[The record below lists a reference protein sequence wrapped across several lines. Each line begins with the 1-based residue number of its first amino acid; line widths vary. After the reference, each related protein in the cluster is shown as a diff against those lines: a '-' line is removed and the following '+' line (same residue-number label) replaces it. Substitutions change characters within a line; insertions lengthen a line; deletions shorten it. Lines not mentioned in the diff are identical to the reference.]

1 MNLMLREYYD
11 SYPPGLNVESD
22 STEPMAPDIHATH
35 RRSIYP
41 AAKRGLDILVTLIM
55 APFVL
60 AVVGMLSL
68 WIRQDGGDALF
79 SQPRVGKNGR
89 IFTLWKLRTMVP
101 NAEQRLEEYLS
112 ENATARIDWN
122 TTQNLRNDPRITPL
136 GWYLRK
142 YSIDEL
148 PQLFNVFIGD
158 MSLVGP
164 RPMMPEQR
172 QHYPGRAYFAMRPG
186 LTGLWQISERN
197 GCSFAE
203 RAQHD
208 ARYAVVMSFATD
220 IRILLMTPS
229 VVLRGTGL

>member
-112 ENATARIDWN
+112 ENATCLLY
-122 TTQNLRNDPRITPL
+122 TSPSPR
-136 GWYLRK
+136 
-142 YSIDEL
+142 D
-148 PQLFNVFIGD
+148 
-158 MSLVGP
+158 
-164 RPMMPEQR
+164 
-172 QHYPGRAYFAMRPG
+172 
-186 LTGLWQISERN
+186 
-197 GCSFAE
+197 
-203 RAQHD
+203 
-208 ARYAVVMSFATD
+208 
-220 IRILLMTPS
+220 
-229 VVLRGTGL
+229 

>member
-1 MNLMLREYYD
+1 MLREYYD
-11 SYPPGLNVESD
+11 SYPPDLN
-22 STEPMAPDIHATH
+22 TEPDSRGSIAPDIQTMQ
-35 RRSIYP
+35 RRQMYL
-41 AAKRGLDILVTLIM
+41 AAKRALDILVTLAM

-60 AVVGMLSL
+60 AVVGTLSL
-68 WIRQDGGDALF
+68 WIRQDGGRALF

-101 NAEQRLEEYLS
+101 NAEERLEEYLR
-112 ENATARIDWN
+112 ENAAARIEWN
-122 TTQNLRNDPRITPL
+122 TTQKLRKDPRVTTL

-164 RPMMPEQR
+164 RPMIPEQR
-172 QHYPGRAYFAMRPG
+172 QHYPGTAYFDMRPG

-208 ARYAVVMSFATD
+208 TRYADVMSFATD

-229 VVLRGTGL
+229 VIMRGTGL